1 MFALFSV
8 TCSFGVALGIA
19 ISSVYDPESKQAALL
34 EGCFNA
40 FAAGGCNFASDFG
53 DDLIETGY

>member
-8 TCSFGVALGIA
+8 TCSLGVALGIA

-40 FAAGGCNFASDFG
+40 FAAGGCTSSLD
-53 DDLIETGY
+53 